1 MAIDPDPS
9 WPQSVFNTQS
19 RKIARF
25 VCGKKAYEHLH
36 KHQIDALRAMRSH
49 FANYIDDEELNV
61 ALVVL
66 PTGCGKT
73 GVAVLA
79 PYVLNASRV
88 LVITPSTTISKQ
100 IHEEFRGERMFLLQ
114 REIISAEHILRFRPP
129 GSFITRSSNIKEN
142 LSHPLMVV
150 NAHKIGD
157 DTRVKIADIPNDCY
171 DLVIVDEAHHYPA
184 KTWKHLV
191 DHFPYSRH
199 LFLTATP
206 YHNGKYILDDN
217 PPCFTLSRQ
226 EAVARGI
233 IRSVEFFEATS
244 QSHPGM
250 SSNKVEYM

>member
-1 MAIDPDPS
+1 MDPDPS

-19 RKIARF
+19 RKIANF
-25 VCGKKAYEHLH
+25 VHGPNAYRYIHT
-36 KHQIDALRAMRSH
+36 HQIDALRAIENH
-49 FANYIDDEELNV
+49 FAIYIGDGKELNV

-79 PYVLNASRV
+79 PYLLNASRV
-88 LVITPSTTISKQ
+88 LVITPSLKISQQ
-100 IHEEFRGERMFLLQ
+100 IHEEFCGERMFLLQ
-114 REIISAEHILRFRPP
+114 RGIIKAEHILQFRPS
-129 GSFITRSSNIKEN
+129 GNYITRSSNIREN

-191 DHFPYSRH
+191 DHFRNSRH

-206 YHNGKYILDDN
+206 YHNGKPILDGN
-217 PPCFTLSRQ
+217 PPCFTLLRQ
-226 EAVARGI
+226 QAEARGI
-233 IRSVEFFEATS
+233 IRSVDFFEATA
-244 QSHPGM
+244 QSHPGK
-250 SSNKVEYM
+250 SPNEV